1 MTINRLFTTKQLAD
15 ILGFAPK
22 TLSNQ
27 RILGTG
33 LPFIKIGNAVR
44 YKKSDIE
51 TYIEENTYDHNGMVK
66 VNSIREVEEVK

>member
-1 MTINRLFTTKQLAD
+1 MTIDRLFTTKQLAN

-44 YKKSDIE
+44 YKSSDIE
-51 TYIEENTYDHNGMVK
+51 TYIEENTHDHNGMVK
-66 VNSIREVEEVK
+66 VNSIRVKEEVE

>member
-1 MTINRLFTTKQLAD
+1 MAIEQLFKTEQVAE

-44 YKKSDIE
+44 YKSSDIE
-51 TYIEENTYDHNGMVK
+51 TYIEENTHDHNGMVK
-66 VNSIREVEEVK
+66 VNSIRVKEEV

>member
-1 MTINRLFTTKQLAD
+1 MAIETLLTTKQLAD
-15 ILGFAPK
+15 VLGFAPK

-33 LPFIKIGNAVR
+33 IPFIKIGNAVR
-44 YKKSDIE
+44 YKSSDIE
-51 TYIEENTYDHNGMVK
+51 TYIEENTFDHNGMVK

>member
-1 MTINRLFTTKQLAD
+1 MAIEQLFKTEQVAE
-15 ILGFAPK
+15 ILGFATK

-27 RILGTG
+27 RVLGTG

-51 TYIEENTYDHNGMVK
+51 TYIEEHTFEHSGNVK
-66 VNSIREVEEVK
+66 VNSIRELEEV

>member
-1 MTINRLFTTKQLAD
+1 MIEELYTTKQVAD
-15 ILGFAPK
+15 VLGFAPK

-51 TYIEENTYDHNGMVK
+51 TYIEENTYDHTGMVK
-66 VNSIREVEEVK
+66 VNSIKEKENV

>member
-1 MTINRLFTTKQLAD
+1 MIEELYTTKQVAKV
-15 ILGFAPK
+15 LGFAPK

-51 TYIEENTYDHNGMVK
+51 TFIEENTHDHNGMVK
-66 VNSIREVEEVK
+66 AKSTNAF